1 MENLP
6 LSTDNSL
13 DDVVARYS
21 TLVYRLAV
29 SQMKNPTDADDVFQ
43 DVFFRYIRR
52 KPIFS
57 SEEHQKAWFIR
68 VTLNCCRNVFNSV
81 WKQRIVP
88 LEDKFVFEDE
98 EENDLYNELQKL
110 PAKYRAV
117 IHLFYYEDMSV
128 TEICEMLGNKP
139 SAVKMRLSRA
149 RKMLREILKEGYNV

>member
-1 MENLP
+1 LENLP